1 VSLPT
6 RTTAISADLCLID
19 LSLCA
24 KDDPAEFT
32 IAYDKGLPHVARVDL
47 QSAAPTTEK

>member
-1 VSLPT
+1 VSLLT
-6 RTTAISADLCLID
+6 RITVNSADSCLID

-32 IAYDKGLPHVARVDL
+32 IAYDKGLPYVARVDL